1 MVWWQGPPWCVLRSR
16 SVYLWRVM
24 DYATTDDLLYTV
36 QDLPA
41 SDWRAAL
48 KAAKPGQLCAGA
60 WTYWSLILGLLP
72 PGTVC
77 DWPSLAHRLDVRHRS
92 LLSQRALLDYVNRYG
107 AQQS

>member
-1 MVWWQGPPWCVLRSR
+1 MPQR
-16 SVYLWRVM
+16 
-24 DYATTDDLLYTV
+24 DDLLYTV

-48 KAAKPGQLCAGA
+48 KAARPSQLSAGA
-60 WTYWSLILGLLP
+60 WTYWSLKLGLLP

-77 DWPSLAHRLDVRHRS
+77 AWPSLAQRLDVRHRWP
-92 LLSQRALLDYVNRYG
+92 LTQRELLDYVNRYS

>member
-60 WTYWSLILGLLP
+60 KDLLVSYTGP
-72 PGTVC
+72 VAPRY
-77 DWPSLAHRLDVRHRS
+77 RL
-92 LLSQRALLDYVNRYG
+92 
-107 AQQS
+107 